1 MAMHRRSREALVAA
15 PSEVCF
21 ATLTD
26 YERACDW
33 QGPVKRADVL
43 EWGDDGLGRVVAY
56 EIDAKVRT
64 VRYTLRHRYDA
75 PRSVVSELVE
85 GDVKHLE
92 GEWRFEPREASVTL
106 VTFSARLDPGLF
118 VPGPVRRIIE
128 GQVMGAALDDL
139 RREAERVAAT

>member
-1 MAMHRRSREALVAA
+1 VAMHRRAREALVAA
-15 PSEVCF
+15 PQALCF
-21 ATLTD
+21 AVLID
-26 YERACDW
+26 YERAPEW

-43 EWGDDGLGRVVAY
+43 ERDELGRGAVVAY

-64 VRYTLRHRYDA
+64 VRYTLRHAYDE
-75 PRSVVSELVE
+75 PHRVNSSLVE

-92 GEWRFEPREASVTL
+92 GEWRFDASDAATTL
-106 VTFSARLDPGLF
+106 VTFSAHLDPGMF

-139 RREAERVAAT
+139 RREAERVAGT